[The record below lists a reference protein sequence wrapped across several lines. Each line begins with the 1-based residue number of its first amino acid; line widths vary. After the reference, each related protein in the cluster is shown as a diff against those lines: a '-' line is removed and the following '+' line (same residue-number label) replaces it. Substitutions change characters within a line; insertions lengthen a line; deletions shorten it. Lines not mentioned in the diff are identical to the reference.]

1 MSRSIRIVLLSLIGL
16 VIIIV
21 QSALIGV
28 VANLSYKDTMQ
39 ARTGEMGLMVETVAK
54 SLGDFGEQLSMLVN
68 GMSKAYK
75 IQHFLETGD
84 GLEGAEFF
92 IAAMSQSSPAINSL
106 YIFDATGQMRAIQ
119 VQGKATQLSDLTGR

>member
-84 GLEGAEFF
+84 GLEGAEFLL
-92 IAAMSQSSPAINSL
+92 PPCPSL
-106 YIFDATGQMRAIQ
+106 RPPSILCTYLTPQDRCGPFRCRARPP
-119 VQGKATQLSDLTGR
+119 S

>member
-39 ARTGEMGLMVETVAK
+39 ARTGEMGLMV
-54 SLGDFGEQLSMLVN
+54 G
-68 GMSKAYK
+68 
-75 IQHFLETGD
+75 
-84 GLEGAEFF
+84 
-92 IAAMSQSSPAINSL
+92 
-106 YIFDATGQMRAIQ
+106 
-119 VQGKATQLSDLTGR
+119 

>member
-39 ARTGEMGLMVETVAK
+39 ARTGEMGLMVENRRQI
-54 SLGDFGEQLSMLVN
+54 S
-68 GMSKAYK
+68 
-75 IQHFLETGD
+75 
-84 GLEGAEFF
+84 
-92 IAAMSQSSPAINSL
+92 
-106 YIFDATGQMRAIQ
+106 
-119 VQGKATQLSDLTGR
+119 GRFW